1 MNTIKT
7 VEDFKKFVGNDGK
20 LFSVTFRKLDGSER
34 KMVANLNVRKYL
46 KGGKLLYNPA
56 SRNNIIVFSMKDRAY
71 RTINIDRL
79 LRVKAFNTTIQ
90 VG

>member
-7 VEDFKKFVGNDGK
+7 VEDFRKFVGDNGK
-20 LFSVTFRKLDGSER
+20 LFSVTFTKQDGSER
-34 KMVANLNVRKYL
+34 KMVARLGVRKYVNGSGL
-46 KGGKLLYNPA
+46 KYNA
-56 SRNNIIVFSMKDRAY
+56 KSRNNIVVFSMKDDGW

>member
-7 VEDFKKFVGNDGK
+7 VEDFKQFVGDNGK
-20 LFSVTFRKLDGSER
+20 LFSVTFTKLDGSER
-34 KMVANLNVRKYL
+34 KMVARLNVKKYL
-46 KGGKLLYNPA
+46 KGGSARYNPA
-56 SRNNIIVFSMKDRAY
+56 SRNNIIVFSMKDDAY
-71 RTINIDRL
+71 RTISIDRL

>member
-7 VEDFKKFVGNDGK
+7 VEDFKKFVGNNGK
-20 LFSVTFRKLDGSER
+20 LFSVTFKKLDGSER
-34 KMVANLNVRKYL
+34 KMVARLDVKKHL
-46 KGGKLLYNPA
+46 KGGTLLYTPA
-56 SRNNIIVFSMKDRAY
+56 SRNNIVVFSMKDNGY

>member
-7 VEDFKKFVGNDGK
+7 VEDFKQFVGDNGK
-20 LFSVTFRKLDGSER
+20 LFSVTFTKLDGSER
-34 KMVANLNVRKYL
+34 KMVARLDVKKYL
-46 KGGKLLYNPA
+46 KGGSTRYNPA
-56 SRNNIIVFSMKDRAY
+56 SRNNIIVFSMKDDAY
-71 RTINIDRL
+71 RTISIDRL

>member
-7 VEDFKKFVGNDGK
+7 VEDFEKFVGNEGK
-20 LFSVTFRKLDGSER
+20 LFSVTFTKLDGSKR
-34 KMVANLNVRKYL
+34 KMVARLDVKKYL
-46 KGGKLLYNPA
+46 KNGKLLYNPR
-56 SRNNIIVFSMKDRAY
+56 SRNNIIVFSMQDGDY

-79 LRVKAFNTTIQ
+79 LKVKAYNTTIQ

>member
-7 VEDFKKFVGNDGK
+7 VEDFKKFVGDNGK
-20 LFSVTFRKLDGSER
+20 LFSVTFKKLDGSER
-34 KMVANLNVRKYL
+34 KMVARLGVSSYL
-46 KGGKLLYNPA
+46 KGGSTLYKPA
-56 SRNNIIVFSMKDRAY
+56 SRNNIIVFSMKDVAY

>member
-7 VEDFKKFVGNDGK
+7 VEDFRKFVGNDGK
-20 LFSVTFRKLDGSER
+20 LFSVTFLKLDGSER
-34 KMVANLNVRKYL
+34 KMVARLGVSSYL
-46 KGGKLLYNPA
+46 KGGTTLYNPA
-56 SRNNIIVFSMKDRAY
+56 SRNNIIVFSMQDGAY

>member
-1 MNTIKT
+1 MNAIKT

-46 KGGKLLYNPA
+46 KGGKLLYNPK
-56 SRNNIIVFSMKDRAY
+56 SRNNIIVFSMNDMDY
-71 RTINIDRL
+71 RTVNIDRL
-79 LRVKAFNTTIQ
+79 LKVKANGISITT
-90 VG
+90 

>member
-7 VEDFKKFVGNDGK
+7 VEDFKQFVGNNGR
-20 LFSVTFRKLDGSER
+20 LFSVTFKKLDGSER
-34 KMVANLNVRKYL
+34 NMVARLDVKKYL
-46 KGGKLLYNPA
+46 KGGSTLYNPA
-56 SRNNIIVFSMKDRAY
+56 SRNNIIVFSMRDGAY